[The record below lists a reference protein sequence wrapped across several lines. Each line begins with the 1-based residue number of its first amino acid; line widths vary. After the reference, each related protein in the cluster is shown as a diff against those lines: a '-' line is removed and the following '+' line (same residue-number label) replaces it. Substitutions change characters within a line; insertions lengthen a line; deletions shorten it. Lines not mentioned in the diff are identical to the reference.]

1 MKHDNPTINKHTVI
15 FTPFHIPTQCR
26 SLLPVP
32 TSHARSNAAN
42 AQPKLKQ
49 VLAASVAHVN
59 NYHSAINTRG
69 PSCTDIRPSTIP
81 NAGLGLFTLQE
92 FKSGDLIVPYKGEI
106 LTRAQMDER
115 YGNGLATYALQINK
129 NTYIDSA
136 CARGTASFINTF
148 PRHNNA
154 RFSVHSGRA
163 GHPPGASVRATKK
176 IPAGSEIFVDYGPD
190 RARYIPPKAK

>member
-1 MKHDNPTINKHTVI
+1 MSFSAPGTD
-15 FTPFHIPTQCR
+15 FTCTLECCRCTAETKTGSRCERRTRKQLPFCYQ
-26 SLLPVP
+26 
-32 TSHARSNAAN
+32 HARTLS
-42 AQPKLKQ
+42 
-49 VLAASVAHVN
+49 H
-59 NYHSAINTRG
+59 I
-69 PSCTDIRPSTIP
+69 DIRPSTIP

-154 RFSVHSGRA
+154 RFSVYSGRA